1 MTCNELS
8 NLIIQNHDSIAFLV
22 GNGIHNYEFGVKSV
36 KGKLSWT
43 GLLEKIKS
51 VHGVSSLREKPQ
63 EGITNPEYFD
73 LIELLY
79 IQQQTIKEKNEF
91 QKSIK
96 SCIESIEN
104 LKQPNLN
111 FLSQSYRV
119 RTEKGNAGC
128 STSLFVKNDS
138 LVKTESLIK
147 ERVLSM
153 HDDFGFPHGKD
164 IATYDQQIFAMRLLY
179 GEERKF
185 YIVKR
190 NIKEFFKNYS
200 LQDWILPL
208 LLFASKEQ
216 IPIMT
221 TNYDEALSKKLNLT
235 RHCKIGN
242 SDSQF
247 TYPFETYFSKTD
259 IEWPWK
265 EFAIWHINGM
275 VSYPQSIKIG
285 YLDYAK
291 MFNAIRERLFVP
303 HGPAEM
309 FSLIIKKDNLCK
321 TWISIFFYRNLFIW
335 GIGLNEDEYVLRWL
349 LVERARYNLLT
360 HKNLKGWYVHLVDK
374 DKPMSDGKKIFLNTV
389 GIEIIEVNSHDL
401 HESVWKQIMSEI

>member
-8 NLIIQNHDSIAFLV
+8 SLIIQNRDSIAFLV
-22 GNGIHNYEFGVKSV
+22 GNGIHNYEIGL
-36 KGKLSWT
+36 KGAKDKLSWKD
-43 GLLEKIKS
+43 LLEKIKS
-51 VHGVSSLREKPQ
+51 EHGLSSFGEKPQ

-79 IQQQTIKEKNEF
+79 IRQHTIKEKNEF
-91 QKSIK
+91 QESIK
-96 SCIESIEN
+96 SYIEITEN
-104 LKQPNLN
+104 LKQPNLK

-119 RTEKGNAGC
+119 GNEKGKTGS

-138 LVKTESLIK
+138 LVKAESVIN
-147 ERVLSM
+147 EEVLSI
-153 HDDFGFPHGKD
+153 HDDFGFPHGKVS
-164 IATYDQQIFAMRLLY
+164 ATYDQQNFAMKLLN
-179 GEERKF
+179 GEARKF
-185 YIVKR
+185 FLFKR
-190 NIKEFFKNYS
+190 DIKELFKDYS
-200 LQDWILPL
+200 LQDWILPF
-208 LLFASKEQ
+208 LLFASKEK

-259 IEWPWK
+259 IERPWK

-360 HKNLKGWYVHLVDK
+360 HKNLKGWYVHLVDI
-374 DKPMSDGKKIFLNTV
+374 DRPMTDGKRMFLSSV

>member
-8 NLIIQNHDSIAFLV
+8 NLIIQNRDSIAFLV
-22 GNGIHNYEFGVKSV
+22 GNGIHNYEIGEKDVKN
-36 KGKLSWT
+36 KLSWKD
-43 GLLEKIKS
+43 LLEKIKRE
-51 VHGVSSLREKPQ
+51 HGLSSLGEKPQ

-79 IQQQTIKEKNEF
+79 IRQHTIKEKNEF
-91 QKSIK
+91 QESIK
-96 SCIESIEN
+96 SDVEITEN

-111 FLSQSYRV
+111 FLSESYRV
-119 RTEKGNAGC
+119 GTEKGKTGSC
-128 STSLFVKNDS
+128 TSLFVKNDG
-138 LVKTESLIK
+138 LVKAESVINEK
-147 ERVLSM
+147 VLSI
-153 HDDFGFPHGKD
+153 HDDFGFPHGNVT
-164 IATYDQQIFAMRLLY
+164 ATYDQQNFAMELLN
-179 GEERKF
+179 GEAGKF
-185 YIVKR
+185 YQIKR
-190 NIKEFFKNYS
+190 DIKELFKDYS
-200 LQDWILPL
+200 LQDWILPFL
-208 LLFASKEQ
+208 QFTSKEQ

-221 TNYDEALSKKLNLT
+221 TNYDEALSKKLNMT

-247 TYPFETYFSKTD
+247 TSPFETYFSKTD
-259 IEWPWK
+259 IECPWK
-265 EFAIWHINGM
+265 EFAVWHINGM

-303 HGPAEM
+303 HGSAEI
-309 FSLIIKKDNLCK
+309 FSLIKNKDDLSN

-335 GIGLNEDEYVLRWL
+335 GVGLNEDEYVLRWL

-374 DKPMSDGKKIFLNTV
+374 DKPLSDGKKIFLNTV